1 MRPSIALATHREH
14 VLALASAH
22 GACNVRV
29 FGSVA
34 TGFDQEGSD
43 LDLLV
48 DLPRGTS
55 LLGIVG
61 LQLDIQDALG
71 IKVDLCT
78 ERELHPALRERIL
91 AEARAL

>member
-1 MRPSIALATHREH
+1 MRPSTALATHREH
-14 VLALASAH
+14 VLALALAH
-22 GACNVRV
+22 GAHNVRV

-34 TGFDQEGSD
+34 SGLDRDGSD

-55 LLGIVG
+55 LLGIVS
-61 LQLDIQDALG
+61 LQLDIQNALG
-71 IKVDLCT
+71 TKVDLCT

-91 AEARAL
+91 TEARAL